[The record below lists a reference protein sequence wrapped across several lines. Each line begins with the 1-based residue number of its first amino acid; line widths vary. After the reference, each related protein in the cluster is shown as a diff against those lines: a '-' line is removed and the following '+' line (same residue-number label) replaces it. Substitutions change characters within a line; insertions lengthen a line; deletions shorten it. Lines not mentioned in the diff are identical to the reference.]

1 MSGRVEDPSTS
12 TPRRAPER
20 ADPATGLPA
29 PPPAMNAPRTLP
41 HRPEAENAVIGGI
54 LLRGRDALGE
64 VLELI
69 TEDDFYQPRTQAVFR
84 AMRILEERGEP
95 IDVITLE
102 AQLGRTGELE
112 LVGGIEGLARF
123 DRYATAHNIKAH
135 AELVR
140 ESAMVRNLVV
150 ATREIA
156 EEGMEE
162 LEDVKAYVD
171 TAEQRIL
178 KVNERGRKSTYRS
191 SRELMLEVFQNITER
206 QRQTDPITGVATGF
220 TVLDDMTAGLQ
231 PSDLI
236 ILAARPSMGKTA
248 FALNLAQEACV
259 MPAKY
264 MNAPPEQR
272 PPRYPVLF
280 FSLEMGATQLIER
293 ILCAEAR
300 VDAQRLRRGGGGM
313 MEQDFRSL
321 IAAADRISNAK
332 LYIDDTASPSILE
345 LRARSRRWRDD
356 KTIFPDPDPDDP
368 STNPKGLGMVMVDY
382 LQLAKGGKAR
392 YDSREQE
399 ISEISRGLKAM
410 AKELKV
416 PVIALSQLNRAV
428 DSRADHRPQL
438 SDLRESG
445 AIEQD
450 ADVIMFIYRE
460 ERYLPG
466 DAPEERR
473 REVENKAEII
483 IGKQRNGPIGTVHLT
498 FMKKHTRFENPAPEF
513 EQ

>member
-1 MSGRVEDPSTS
+1 MVQ
-12 TPRRAPER
+12 
-20 ADPATGLPA
+20 
-29 PPPAMNAPRTLP
+29 PRTLP
-41 HRPEAENAVIGGI
+41 HRPEAENAVLGGV
-54 LLRGRDALGE
+54 LLRGREALGE

-69 TEDDFYQPRTQAVFR
+69 TEEDFYQPRAQAVFR

-102 AQLGRTGELE
+102 AQLRRTGELE
-112 LVGGIEGLARF
+112 LVGGIEGLAKL

-135 AELVR
+135 AELVL
-140 ESAMVRNLVV
+140 EAAQIRNIVV
-150 ATREIA
+150 TTREIA
-156 EEGMEE
+156 EEGMQEV
-162 LEDVKAYVD
+162 EDVKAYID
-171 TAEQRIL
+171 TSEQKIL

-191 SRELMLEVFQNITER
+191 SRELMLEVFQGITER
-206 QRQTDPITGVATGF
+206 QRQTDPITGISTGF
-220 TVLDDMTAGLQ
+220 FQMDEMTAGLQ

-248 FALNLAQEACV
+248 FALNLAQNACIL
-259 MPAKY
+259 PAKFA
-264 MNAPPEQR
+264 NAPPEQR
-272 PPRYPVLF
+272 PARYPVLF

-293 ILCAEAR
+293 VLCSEAR
-300 VDAQRLRRGGGGM
+300 VDYAQLRRGGRM
-313 MEQDFRSL
+313 MEQDFRGL
-321 IAAADRISNAK
+321 IAAADRISNAPF
-332 LYIDDTASPSILE
+332 YIDDTAAPSILE
-345 LRARSRRWRDD
+345 IRARARRWRDD
-356 KTIFPDPDPDDP
+356 RTIFPDADPNDP
-368 STNPKGLGMVMVDY
+368 AQKQLGLVMIDY
-382 LQLAKGGKAR
+382 LQLARGGKSR

-399 ISEISRGLKAM
+399 ISEISRGLKAL

-460 ERYLPG
+460 ERYLSG
-466 DAPEERR
+466 DVPEEKR

-498 FMKKHTRFENPAPEF
+498 FMKKHTRFENPAPEYG
-513 EQ
+513 EQF

>member
-1 MSGRVEDPSTS
+1 MAE
-12 TPRRAPER
+12 
-20 ADPATGLPA
+20 
-29 PPPAMNAPRTLP
+29 PRTLP
-41 HRPEAENAVIGGI
+41 HRAEAENAVLGGI
-54 LLRGRDALGE
+54 LLRGREALGE

-69 TEDDFYQPRTQAVFR
+69 TEEDFYQPRTQAVFR

-102 AQLGRTGELE
+102 AQLRRTSELE

-135 AELVR
+135 AELIL
-140 ESAMVRNLVV
+140 SSSQVRNLVV
-150 ATREIA
+150 TSREIA

-162 LEDVKAYVD
+162 LEDVRAYID

-178 KVNERGRKSTYRS
+178 KVNERGRKSTFRS
-191 SRELMLEVFQNITER
+191 SRELMLEVFQGITER

-220 TVLDDMTAGLQ
+220 TQLDEMTAGLQ

-248 FALNLAQEACV
+248 LALNIAQNACV
-259 MPAKY
+259 LPAKY
-264 MNAPPEQR
+264 ANAAPDQR

-280 FSLEMGATQLIER
+280 FSLEMGAAQLIER
-293 ILCAEAR
+293 VLCSEAR
-300 VDAQRLRRGGGGM
+300 VDYAQLRRGGRM
-313 MEQDFRSL
+313 MEQDFRGL
-321 IAAADRISNAK
+321 ISAADRISNAK
-332 LYIDDTASPSILE
+332 LFIDDSAAPSILE
-345 LRARSRRWRDD
+345 IRARARRWRDD
-356 KTIFPDPDPDDP
+356 RSIFPEPDPDDP
-368 STNPKGLGMVMVDY
+368 GANHKQLGMVMIDY
-382 LQLAKGGKAR
+382 LQLARGGKSR

-410 AKELKV
+410 AKELKL

-428 DSRADHRPQL
+428 DSRTDHRPQL

-460 ERYLPG
+460 ERYLSP
-466 DAPEERR
+466 DAPEEKR
-473 REVENKAEII
+473 REVENKAEVIV
-483 IGKQRNGPIGTVHLT
+483 GKQRNGPIGNVHLT
-498 FMKKHTRFENPAPEF
+498 FMKKHTRFENPAPDF
-513 EQ
+513 EAH

>member
-1 MSGRVEDPSTS
+1 MAE
-12 TPRRAPER
+12 
-20 ADPATGLPA
+20 L
-29 PPPAMNAPRTLP
+29 RTLP
-41 HRPEAENAVIGGI
+41 HRAEAENAVLGGI

-69 TEDDFYQPRTQAVFR
+69 TEEDFYQPRAQAVFR

-102 AQLGRTGELE
+102 AQLRRTGELE

-135 AELVR
+135 AELVL
-140 ESAMVRNLVV
+140 ESSRIRNLVV
-150 ATREIA
+150 VAREIA
-156 EEGMEE
+156 EEGMQEV
-162 LEDVKAYVD
+162 EDSKAYVD
-171 TAEQRIL
+171 TAEQRVL
-178 KVNERGRKSTYRS
+178 KVNERGRKSSYRS
-191 SRELMLEVFQNITER
+191 SRELMLEVFQGITER
-206 QRQTDPITGVATGF
+206 QRQTDPITGVSTGF
-220 TVLDDMTAGLQ
+220 ITLDEMTAGLQ

-248 FALNLAQEACV
+248 FALNLAQNACII
-259 MPAKY
+259 PAKY
-264 MNAPPEQR
+264 ANAPADQR
-272 PPRYPVLF
+272 PARYPVLF
-280 FSLEMGATQLIER
+280 FSLEMGAAQLIER
-293 ILCAEAR
+293 VLCSEAR
-300 VDAQRLRRGGGGM
+300 VDYAQLRRGGRM
-313 MEQDFRSL
+313 MEQDFRGL
-321 IAAADRISNAK
+321 INAADRISNAP
-332 LYIDDTASPSILE
+332 LYIDDSAAPSILE
-345 LRARSRRWRDD
+345 LRARARRWRDD
-356 KTIFPDPDPDDP
+356 RTIFPEPDPDDP
-368 STNPKGLGMVMVDY
+368 SANHKQLGLVMVDY
-382 LQLAKGGKAR
+382 LQLARGGKAR

-460 ERYLPG
+460 ERYLAP
-466 DAPEERR
+466 DAPEEKR

-483 IGKQRNGPIGTVHLT
+483 IGKQRNGPIGAVGLT
-498 FMKKHTRFENPAPEF
+498 FMKKFTRFENPAPEYEGGGGF
-513 EQ
+513 

>member
-1 MSGRVEDPSTS
+1 MP
-12 TPRRAPER
+12 
-20 ADPATGLPA
+20 
-29 PPPAMNAPRTLP
+29 APRTLP
-41 HRPEAENAVIGGI
+41 HRPEAENAVLGGI

-64 VLELI
+64 VQEYI
-69 TEDDFYQPRTQAVFR
+69 GEEDFYQPRAQAVFR

-102 AQLGRTGELE
+102 SQLRRTGELE
-112 LVGGIEGLARF
+112 LVGGIEGLARL

-135 AELVR
+135 AELIL
-140 ESAMVRNLVV
+140 EAAQVRNLVV
-150 ATREIA
+150 VTREIA
-156 EEGMEE
+156 EEGMDE
-162 LEDVKAYVD
+162 LEDPKAYID
-171 TAEQRIL
+171 TAEQRVL

-191 SRELMLEVFQNITER
+191 SRELMLEVFKGITDR
-206 QRQTDPITGVATGF
+206 QRQTDPITGVPTGF
-220 TVLDDMTAGLQ
+220 FALDEMTAGLQ

-248 FALNLAQEACV
+248 FALNLAQQACIT
-259 MPAKY
+259 PAKFI
-264 MNAPPEQR
+264 NAPADQR
-272 PPRYPVLF
+272 PPKYPVLF

-293 ILCAEAR
+293 VLCSEAR
-300 VDAQRLRRGGGGM
+300 VDYSQLRRGGRM
-313 MEQDFRSL
+313 MEQDFRNL
-321 IAAADRISNAK
+321 IAAADRISSAP
-332 LYIDDTASPSILE
+332 LYIDDTAAPSILE
-345 LRARSRRWRDD
+345 IRARARRWRDD
-356 KTIFPDPDPDDP
+356 RSIFPDPDPADP
-368 STNPKGLGMVMVDY
+368 SANHKHLGMVMVDY
-382 LQLAKGGKAR
+382 LQLARGGKAR

-399 ISEISRGLKAM
+399 ISEISRGLKAL

-460 ERYLPG
+460 ERYLSG
-466 DAPEERR
+466 DVPEDKR

-483 IGKQRNGPIGTVHLT
+483 IGKQRNGPIGTVHLN
-498 FMKKHTRFENPAPEF
+498 FMKKHTRFENPAPEYGEGSGRF
-513 EQ
+513 

>member
-1 MSGRVEDPSTS
+1 MVQ
-12 TPRRAPER
+12 
-20 ADPATGLPA
+20 
-29 PPPAMNAPRTLP
+29 PRTLP
-41 HRPEAENAVIGGI
+41 HRPEAENAVLGGV
-54 LLRGRDALGE
+54 LLRGREALGE

-69 TEDDFYQPRTQAVFR
+69 TEEDFYQPRAQAVFR

-102 AQLGRTGELE
+102 AQLRRTGELE
-112 LVGGIEGLARF
+112 LVGSIEGLARL

-135 AELVR
+135 AELIL
-140 ESAMVRNLVV
+140 EAAQVRNLVV
-150 ATREIA
+150 TTREIA
-156 EEGMEE
+156 EEGMQEV
-162 LEDVKAYVD
+162 EDVKAFID
-171 TAEQRIL
+171 TSEQKIL

-191 SRELMLEVFQNITER
+191 SRELMLEVFQGITER
-206 QRQTDPITGVATGF
+206 QRQTDPITGISTGF
-220 TVLDDMTAGLQ
+220 FQMDEMTAGLQ

-248 FALNLAQEACV
+248 FALNLAQNACIL
-259 MPAKY
+259 PAKFA
-264 MNAPPEQR
+264 NAPPEQR
-272 PPRYPVLF
+272 PARYPVLF

-293 ILCAEAR
+293 VLCSEAR
-300 VDAQRLRRGGGGM
+300 VDYAQLRRGGRM
-313 MEQDFRSL
+313 MEADFRGL
-321 IAAADRISNAK
+321 IAAADRISNAPF
-332 LYIDDTASPSILE
+332 YIDDTAAPSILE
-345 LRARSRRWRDD
+345 LRARARRWRDD
-356 KTIFPDPDPDDP
+356 RTIFPTDPDPNDP
-368 STNPKGLGMVMVDY
+368 SANHKQLGLVMIDY
-382 LQLAKGGKAR
+382 LQLARGGKAR

-460 ERYLPG
+460 ERYLSG
-466 DAPEERR
+466 DVPEEKR

-498 FMKKHTRFENPAPEF
+498 FMKKHTRFENPAPEYG
-513 EQ
+513 EQF